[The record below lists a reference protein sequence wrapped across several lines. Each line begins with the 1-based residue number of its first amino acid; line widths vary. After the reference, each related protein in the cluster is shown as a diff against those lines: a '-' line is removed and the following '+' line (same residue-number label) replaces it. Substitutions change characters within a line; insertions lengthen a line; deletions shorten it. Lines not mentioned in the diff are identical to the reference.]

1 MSEGAPDFYHKNN
14 VYIKKSDVNIPVS
27 IEESKVTIDA
37 NITNSELNVNISA
50 QEAPVEITGDVNVT
64 GGSIDAKITN
74 TPIDVNV
81 QGGSIDANITNAEI
95 DVNIRDSQVTL
106 EVMQSD
112 WKISDKRYT
121 ITSYEGNEDRK
132 LNPVYIVI
140 THGAMGILASFQFL
154 AKTLDGLSH
163 TITVEFRSSFEGEII
178 HSESFN
184 ISSTDYVELTI
195 RYFKMWMQDSIYI
208 KIYADDSDNV
218 VIYTATNS
226 EPKAIWFNP
235 ETNVWEIGDCPVFDL
250 HVFTFN
256 TPSIAVSGQTAT
268 LLQGFDYTNKKWV
281 PLKVT
286 SDGKLLAVLG

>member
-37 NITNSELNVNISA
+37 NITNSQLDVNIVG
-50 QEAPVEITGDVNVT
+50 QDI
-64 GGSIDAKITN
+64 
-74 TPIDVNV
+74 PIDVNI

-112 WKISDKRYT
+112 WRISDKRYT
-121 ITSYEGNEDRK
+121 ITSYEENEDRK
-132 LNPVYIVI
+132 LNPVYIVV

-154 AKTLDGLSH
+154 AKTLDGSSH

-184 ISSTDYVELTI
+184 ISNTDYVELTI

-235 ETNVWEIGDCPVFDL
+235 EINVWEIGDCPVFDL

-281 PLKVT
+281 PVQVT